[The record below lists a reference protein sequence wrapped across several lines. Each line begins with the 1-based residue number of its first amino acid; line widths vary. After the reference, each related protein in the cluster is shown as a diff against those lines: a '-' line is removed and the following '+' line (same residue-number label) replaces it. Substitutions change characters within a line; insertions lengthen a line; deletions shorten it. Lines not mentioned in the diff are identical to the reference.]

1 MEMGFGFVA
10 VDSVLYMGGR
20 IAGCWTCVSI
30 VRGSDQEIEDAKVK
44 VL

>member
-1 MEMGFGFVA
+1 MEMGFGIIA

-30 VRGSDQEIEDAKVK
+30 
-44 VL
+44 